1 MKLIS
6 LGLTCA
12 ALAIFGVACTDTA
25 TPTNT
30 STATS
35 TASPAASSSPAPA
48 DEFARAR
55 TNFTKNCEACHG
67 PNAEGGTKE
76 IEGKRIRVASLKAGH
91 AVRHTDDEL
100 TKIITNGEEE
110 MPAFKDKMSGEE
122 ITELVRFVRK
132 NFQGK

>member
-6 LGLTCA
+6 LV
-12 ALAIFGVACTDTA
+12 LACVAITFFAVACATTE
-25 TPTNT
+25 TPTNRP
-30 STATS
+30 TATGAAPSS
-35 TASPAASSSPAPA
+35 TPTSAAPA

-55 TNFTKNCEACHG
+55 TNFAKNCEACHTPSG
-67 PNAEGGTKE
+67 EGGTATV
-76 IEGKRIRVASLKAGH
+76 EGKRIRVPSLKAAH

-100 TKIITNGEEE
+100 LKIVTNGEEE
-110 MPAFKDKMSGEE
+110 MPAFKDKLSAEE